1 MATKEDIVDFA
12 NRGIDQMFPARR
24 IARMAGLTSATQA
37 LNKAKQGATEKEFND
52 AMSDAEKTRAAY
64 RGDVA
69 EHIKNSIFKKFTPA
83 SLNELSSRPRNS
95 GKFNPEGMDK
105 EYKKGG
111 KVSSAS
117 KRADGIAQRGKTRG
131 KMY

>member
-1 MATKEDIVDFA
+1 MATKDDIVDFA

-37 LNKAKQGATEKEFND
+37 LNKAKQGATEEEFNN
-52 AMSDAEKTRAAY
+52 AIGKAEKTSAAN
-64 RGDVA
+64 RGVVA

-83 SLNELSSRPRNS
+83 SINELSSRPRNS
-95 GKFNPEGMDK
+95 EKFDPEGMDK

-111 KVSSAS
+111 MASS
-117 KRADGIAQRGKTRG
+117 RADGIAQRGKTKGR
-131 KMY
+131 MC

>member
-1 MATKEDIVDFA
+1 MPTKDDIVDFA
-12 NRGIDQMFPARR
+12 NRGMDQMFPARR

-37 LNKAKQGATEKEFND
+37 LNKAKQGATEEEFNN

-69 EHIKNSIFKKFTPA
+69 EHIKNSIFKKFTPTPM
-83 SLNELSSRPRNS
+83 NEFSSRPRNS
-95 GKFNPEGMDK
+95 GKLDPEGMDK

-111 KVSSAS
+111 MASS
-117 KRADGIAQRGKTRG
+117 RADGIAQRGKTKGR
-131 KMY
+131 MC